1 MYARPTEEPG
11 TGSRRPADTA
21 FGKPS
26 NGFTVSILVTGG
38 AGFVGSNLAMKMKG
52 DGHRVVALDNLKRRG
67 SELNIAR
74 LAEAGVEF
82 VHGDIR
88 NKEDFPSEPFGLV
101 LECSAEP
108 SVTAGYGG
116 DSPEYLINTN
126 LAGTINCLEFARR
139 HASDFVFLSTSRVY
153 PMAKLSNLRYS
164 EGETRFEL
172 EGKQPFPGASGH
184 GISEEFPLG
193 GARSLYG
200 ATKLASEMFVE
211 EYREAYGIKAVVN
224 RCGVVTGPWQMGKV
238 DQGVFALWMARHYFR
253 AGNLAYIGYGGEGKQ
268 VRDLLHIDDLFD
280 LVRLQT
286 GDLETF
292 DGGIFNVGGGKDVS
306 LSLRETTELCREI
319 SGNEIKIGS
328 DPETRR
334 ADIPVYI
341 TDCGKITELCG
352 WRPKRGAEA
361 TMRDI
366 FEWISSNET
375 LVKRTLTA

>member
-1 MYARPTEEPG
+1 MNRE
-11 TGSRRPADTA
+11 S
-21 FGKPS
+21 
-26 NGFTVSILVTGG
+26 VLVTGG
-38 AGFVGSNLAMKMKG
+38 AGFVGSNLAMKLKK
-52 DGHRVVALDNLKRRG
+52 DNPSRRIVALDNLKRRG
-67 SELNIAR
+67 SELNIPR

-88 NKEDFPSEPFGLV
+88 NKEDFPDEPFGLV

-108 SVTAGYGG
+108 SVTAGYSG
-116 DSPEYLINTN
+116 SAEYLINTN
-126 LAGTINCLEFARR
+126 LAGTINCLELARNR
-139 HASDFVFLSTSRVY
+139 SSDFLFLSTSRVY

-164 EGETRFEL
+164 EGDTRLHLDDE
-172 EGKQPFPGASGH
+172 QPYAGASGE
-184 GISEEFPLG
+184 GVSEDFPMG

-211 EYREAYGIKAVVN
+211 EYREAYGMRAVVN

-238 DQGVFALWMARHYFR
+238 DQGVFALWMARHYFGS
-253 AGNLAYIGYGGEGKQ
+253 GNLAYIGYGGEGKQ

-280 LVRLQT
+280 LVKLQKN
-286 GDLETF
+286 DLETF
-292 DGGIFNVGGGKDVS
+292 DGGVFNVGGGRGTS

-328 DPETRR
+328 DPETRQ

-341 TDCGKITELCG
+341 TDHGKITDLCG
-352 WRPKRGAEA
+352 WRPKRSAEE
-361 TMRDI
+361 TMKDI
-366 FEWISSNET
+366 HEWISSNEP